1 MNPHAADLNNTSR
14 FKTALTAALLIEGH
28 LSIPQWPIGPLESW
42 PRGHILHI
50 GPWYESSL
58 SLALQVKRGQ
68 TWAQRLS
75 SWTNLQLDQQNWSSE
90 MSLTKSFF
98 KCKEIRRSKPYAQPC
113 IETRSFELALWDFKE
128 SCCENTTSPLPHP
141 AVFSHIPLPS
151 LCNWSLQTA
160 PHK

>member
-58 SLALQVKRGQ
+58 SLALQVRRGQ

-75 SWTNLQLDQQNWSSE
+75 SWTYLRLDQQNWSSE
-90 MSLTKSFF
+90 TSLTKSIFSPS
-98 KCKEIRRSKPYAQPC
+98 KCKEICRSKPYVQPC
-113 IETRSFELALWDFKE
+113 IETRCFELALWDYKE
-128 SCCENTTSPLPHP
+128 SCCDYHYLSTTSPRC
-141 AVFSHIPLPS
+141 VQSHSTTLIM
-151 LCNWSLQTA
+151 
-160 PHK
+160 